1 MSSGEIVAESDG
13 ESVRLVRSMGSTKS
27 TPSLKSSHHPT
38 GGCLEIYLHQLHLG
52 PLVFAGNGPKKR
64 GFVAVADPRWL
75 LESCDRPGVCV
86 CVWCLLCDWSTKRHR
101 REGQGQ
107 ASGNAG
113 KMSARCLCALPGL
126 FLLPVFCETNVGTP

>member
-75 LESCDRPGVCV
+75 LESFDRPGVCG
-86 CVWCLLCDWSTKRHR
+86 CLCLLCDWSTTRHR
-101 REGQGQ
+101 REGQGEP

-113 KMSARCLCALPGL
+113 NMSARCRGFL
-126 FLLPVFCETNVGTP
+126 FFRSFAKRTFGMP